1 MNFVVSS
8 TSLLSHLQA
17 ISKVISSKNTMP
29 ILDSIVFDVKND
41 KIIATASDLE
51 TTLSTE
57 IVPDSVSEEGKIA
70 IPAKILLD
78 IVKEFPEQPLSFNI
92 NLNTFGVKILSDKGE
107 FSLVGQDADE
117 FPDTNVEEEEA
128 SVKFNTTCSLL
139 LDGINKTLF
148 ATAND
153 ELRPVMNCILVE
165 VGNENLNFV
174 ASDAH
179 KLVRYKRFDG
189 RAEIEDNSFILP
201 KKPSTLLKNIL
212 GKKDTPVNISFTSK
226 RAVFCFGAYSLSCKL
241 VEGKFPNYNSV
252 IPQNNPNKI
261 IIDRN
266 DLQNTLRRVSVVSNP
281 ASNLVKFE
289 ISQDQ
294 LVVSA
299 QDVDFST
306 AGHETLACQ
315 YEGTDLAI
323 GFKSAFLLE
332 ILNNIDASNIII
344 ELSDPTRPG
353 LFLPYDSENA
363 DEDVLMLLMPMMIN

>member
-128 SVKFNTTCSLL
+128 SVKLNTTCSLL

-212 GKKDTPVNISFTSK
+212 GKKDTPVSISFTSK
-226 RAVFCFGAYSLSCKL
+226 RAVFCFGSYSLSCKL

-261 IIDRN
+261 IIDRA

-294 LVVSA
+294 LIVSA

-315 YEGTDLAI
+315 YEGADLAI

-353 LFLPYDSENA
+353 LFLPYDSDNA

>member
-8 TSLLSHLQA
+8 TSFLSHLQA

-29 ILDSIVFDVKND
+29 ILDSILFDVKND

-57 IVPDSVSEEGKIA
+57 FVPDSVSEEGRIT

-78 IVKEFPEQPLSFNI
+78 ILKEFPEQPLHFDI
-92 NLNTFGVKILSDKGE
+92 NLNTYAIKLTSDNGE

-117 FPDTNVEEEEA
+117 FPDTNVKEEGDA
-128 SVKFNTTCSLL
+128 VKFTTTCSLF

-153 ELRPVMNCILVE
+153 LLRPVMNCIFIEL
-165 VGNENLNFV
+165 GQENINFV

-189 RAEIEDNSFILP
+189 KSDIEGSFILP
-201 KKPSTLLKNIL
+201 KKPSTLLKNVI
-212 GKKDTPVNISFTSK
+212 GRKDSPINITFTSK
-226 RAVFCFGAYSLSCKL
+226 IAVFNFGTYTLSCKL

-261 IIDRN
+261 IVDRN
-266 DLQNTLRRVSVVSNP
+266 DFQNTLRRISVVSNP
-281 ASNLVKFE
+281 ASNLVKME

-299 QDVDFST
+299 QDVDFSI
-306 AGHETLACQ
+306 AGREVLACQ
-315 YEGTDLAI
+315 YDGNDISI

-332 ILNNIDASNIII
+332 ILSNIDASNIII

-353 LFLPYDSENA
+353 LFLPYDSDNT

>member
-1 MNFVVSS
+1 
-8 TSLLSHLQA
+8 
-17 ISKVISSKNTMP
+17 MP
-29 ILDSIVFDVKND
+29 ILDSILFDVKND

-57 IVPDSVSEEGKIA
+57 FVPDSVSEEGRIT

-78 IVKEFPEQPLSFNI
+78 ILKEFPEQPLHFDI
-92 NLNTFGVKILSDKGE
+92 NLNTYAIKLTSDNGE

-117 FPDTNVEEEEA
+117 FPDTNVKEEGDA
-128 SVKFNTTCSLL
+128 VKFTTTCSLF

-153 ELRPVMNCILVE
+153 LLRPVMNCIFIEL
-165 VGNENLNFV
+165 GQENINFV

-189 RAEIEDNSFILP
+189 KSDIEGSFILP
-201 KKPSTLLKNIL
+201 KKPSTLLKNVI
-212 GKKDTPVNISFTSK
+212 GRKDSPINITFTSK
-226 RAVFCFGAYSLSCKL
+226 IAVFNFGTYTLSCKL

-261 IIDRN
+261 IVDRN
-266 DLQNTLRRVSVVSNP
+266 DFQNTLRRISVVSNP
-281 ASNLVKFE
+281 ASNLVKME

-299 QDVDFST
+299 QDVDFSI
-306 AGHETLACQ
+306 AGREVLACQ
-315 YEGTDLAI
+315 YDGNDISI

-332 ILNNIDASNIII
+332 ILSNIDASNIII

-353 LFLPYDSENA
+353 LFLPYDSDNT